1 MLDASIM
8 GWWWQ
13 GMCKEGTPESEV
25 HADIAPKQGEKEI
38 LKHRYS
44 AFYNTDLE
52 TILRC
57 LHPYVAKQTLTV
69 IDNYYC
75 APLMLYDSMTS
86 MSSVLSWCLA
96 RITKTSKT
104 YAVLNGFV

>member
-1 MLDASIM
+1 MIL
-8 GWWWQ
+8 
-13 GMCKEGTPESEV
+13 EGSGDSKMHE
-25 HADIAPKQGEKEI
+25 DLAPRPDEKTI
-38 LKHRYS
+38 FKHRYS